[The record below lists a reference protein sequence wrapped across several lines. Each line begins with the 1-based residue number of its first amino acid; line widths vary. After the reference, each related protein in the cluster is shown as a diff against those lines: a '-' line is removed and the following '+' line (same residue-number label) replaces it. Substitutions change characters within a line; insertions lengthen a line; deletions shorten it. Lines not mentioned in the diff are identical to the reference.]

1 MPENSSI
8 VWSANET
15 KLLQTAQIL
24 EKVQKMTGS
33 RYIKDK
39 SRSFIIKQKQ
49 IKQTNLCGQ

>member
-24 EKVQKMTGS
+24 EKVQKMTGLD
-33 RYIKDK
+33 I
-39 SRSFIIKQKQ
+39 
-49 IKQTNLCGQ
+49 